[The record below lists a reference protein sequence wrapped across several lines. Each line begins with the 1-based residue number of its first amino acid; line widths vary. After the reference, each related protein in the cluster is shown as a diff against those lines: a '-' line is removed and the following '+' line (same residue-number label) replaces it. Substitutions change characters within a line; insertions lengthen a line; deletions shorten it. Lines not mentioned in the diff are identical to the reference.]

1 MESKIKN
8 IPFEPHKLAR
18 STDPDTSYDAAVSM
32 HTNRVSQHQ
41 EIMRAMKS
49 ANAPMTAENIGDVLN
64 YSVWRRMTELEEA
77 DLIVRTDQAGKHTA
91 TKSKTILM
99 TREIFGND
107 RRRKIPR
114 AWYRNGSSNWSH
126 S

>member
-64 YSVWRRMTELEEA
+64 YAVWRRMTELEEA
-77 DLIVRTDQAGKHTA
+77 DLIVRTDIKRKNKSGRQAYCY
-91 TKSKTILM
+91 
-99 TREIFGND
+99 EIKNNLND
-107 RRRKIPR
+107 QGDFWK
-114 AWYRNGSSNWSH
+114 
-126 S
+126 